1 MHTGLRKILAWLRRP
16 CLIVALASGAASAPA
31 WASLGGDM
39 ESVDADQAA
48 MNASEQITT
57 STEAYTVYELKTAT
71 GTVVREYLSLA
82 GSVFAVT
89 WDGPTLPNVRQ
100 ILGGYFS
107 EYTEA
112 AQKQQGGHGHLL
124 IRRPDLVV
132 ESSGR
137 IRAFF
142 GRAYLPQGLPQG
154 VAVTDIK

>member
-1 MHTGLRKILAWLRRP
+1 MNDMSVSLHVPKAKSWLMTLILF
-16 CLIVALASGAASAPA
+16 ALPLSA

-48 MNASEQITT
+48 MNASERITT

-89 WDGPTLPNVRQ
+89 WNGPTLPNVRQ

-107 EYTEA
+107 EYTGA

-137 IRAFF
+137 MRAFF

-154 VAVTDIK
+154 VAVTDLK